1 MVLAILASGED
12 TMSILTRPR
21 PPRADDP
28 SDAEA
33 LEALIEEA
41 RRRAR
46 RRRRGYAACALVAAA
61 AALLV
66 YFGFNHGGGAT
77 RGQVGGEQPSVGA
90 QNAFARA
97 RGWITFRNGE
107 EIIAVDPANP
117 TDTVVLR
124 RFDFWKAEDPIAWS
138 SDGTKLLLRSE
149 LELEGAI
156 HSPLPGLF
164 ILHADGSRTTVLP
177 ETESWGRGP
186 PTWGSFSPDGTEI
199 AFARNGSSRGP
210 YIVASEGGKR
220 YPLGH
225 RCPRMKIG
233 GRRVEACGEPMFEA
247 AAWSPDGSRI
257 AWVDFVEDSAKF
269 GHHATVLSFV
279 NPDGT
284 GLREEVARLP
294 GGGGNLVWS
303 PDGSQLAFWG
313 PSQIF
318 VINADGSDLRQITD
332 EGVNQWPAWSPDGSR
347 IAFVH
352 DGTLYTIAPDGTAAR
367 RLDGVTPDGAIAWNP
382 LAIRTS

>member
-1 MVLAILASGED
+1 MVLAILASLED

-21 PPRADDP
+21 PPSSDLPTDP
-28 SDAEA
+28 EA

-41 RRRAR
+41 RQRAR
-46 RRRRGYAACALVAAA
+46 RRRRGYAACALVAAS

-66 YFGFNHGGGAT
+66 YFGINHGGGAT
-77 RGQVGGEQPSVGA
+77 RGQARAEQPRVGA
-90 QNAFARA
+90 QDAFARA
-97 RGWITFRNGE
+97 RGWITFRKGAQ
-107 EIIAVDPANP
+107 IIAVDPANP
-117 TDTVVLR
+117 TNTVVLR
-124 RFDFWKAEDPIAWS
+124 RLLNAEDPIAWT

-149 LELEGAI
+149 LELEGTI
-156 HSPLPGLF
+156 HAPLPGLF

-186 PTWGSFSPDGTEI
+186 PTWGSFSPDGTEV
-199 AFARNGSSRGP
+199 AYARNGSSRGP
-210 YIVASEGGKR
+210 YIAASNGGKQ

-225 RCPRMKIG
+225 RCPRKKISG
-233 GRRVEACGEPMFEA
+233 KLVEVCGEPLWEA

-257 AWVDFVEDSAKF
+257 AWVDFVEDSAKY

-303 PDGSQLAFWG
+303 PDGSRLAFWG

-318 VINADGSDLRQITD
+318 VINADGSGLRQVTD
-332 EGVNQWPAWSPDGSR
+332 EGVNRWPTWSPDGSR

-352 DGTLYTIAPDGTAAR
+352 DGALYTMAPDGTATR
-367 RLDGVTPDGAIAWNP
+367 RLDGVRPDGAIAWNP
-382 LAIRTS
+382 VG